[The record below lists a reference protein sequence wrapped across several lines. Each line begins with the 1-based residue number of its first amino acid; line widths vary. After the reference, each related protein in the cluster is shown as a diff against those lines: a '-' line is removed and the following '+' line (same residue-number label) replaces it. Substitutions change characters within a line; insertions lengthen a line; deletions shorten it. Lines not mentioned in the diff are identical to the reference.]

1 MSLHT
6 TDMNFTPTNLAQ
18 SISAIISGQV
28 TDNNVIAHIQ
38 LSGIFDQLEQNEKN
52 WLLYGFALLINSS
65 SEFTVLNDLD
75 RVVFHP
81 FGQGPQFGQGIFYSP
96 DTGAS
101 EPALET
107 MAKIP
112 RPPNAFI
119 LYRKDHHQLVKDANP
134 GIHNNQISVI
144 LGQKWNGEST
154 EVRDHYL
161 ALAKQAKRDHLL
173 QYPDYQYRPRR
184 PEQLKRRMTKE
195 KKRKLM
201 ARFVAEENTADNG
214 QGANLPEDAS
224 DLKFV
229 MPKGG
234 SPNVLVLGAHSQT
247 KIELAKSVI
256 NSAAM
261 DIDIVSWNSITA
273 DVDLMLQDDALIK
286 EGRIPTTGVA
296 PGAYLWTR

>member
-18 SISAIISGQV
+18 SISAILSGQI
-28 TDNNVIAHIQ
+28 TGNNVIAHIQ

-96 DTGAS
+96 DTSAS
-101 EPALET
+101 EPTGET
-107 MAKIP
+107 MAKVP

-134 GIHNNQISVI
+134 GIHNNEISVI

-161 ALAKQAKRDHLL
+161 ALSKQAKRDHLL

-201 ARFVAEENTADNG
+201 ARFVAEENTADDN
-214 QGANLPEDAS
+214 QGGNLSNDAS
-224 DLKFV
+224 DLKFLI
-229 MPKGG
+229 PKTG
-234 SPNVLVLGAHSQT
+234 SPNVLFLGAYSPA
-247 KIELAKSVI
+247 KIELAKSVV

-273 DVDLMLQDDALIK
+273 DVDLMLKDDTRVK
-286 EGRIPTTGVA
+286 DGRIPTTGVA